1 MSIQG
6 SINSMI
12 GSASHAIGFVKGYQE
27 LKTKKSPQ
35 AQASQ
40 TAKQSA
46 ENAVE
51 AKRTQISQMDQIMN
65 QKTSL
70 GVKVADL
77 PEKMQEKIKE
87 TLK

>member
-27 LKTKKSPQ
+27 LKAKKSPQ

-51 AKRTQISQMDQIMN
+51 AKRTQISQIDQL
-65 QKTSL
+65 QTSL

-77 PEKMQEKIKE
+77 PEKMQQKIKE